1 MIIMNTPKYKCIFIN
16 ILAMFLIFA
25 SFLYSKIPV
34 NAKSSSKQTIRIPC
48 GINNLLY
55 YDKEGNIAGYCKP
68 YLDGL
73 AKINNWEYEYIKAD
87 WAEAVQML
95 EDGRIDLLLPVTM
108 LPGRE
113 KTMDFSSMIGGYMA
127 PGIFALKN
135 SKYNYEDYKSFN
147 GTRIAVTQSSSNAS
161 ILENFALEHNFN
173 YEPVYIDSMAEKIQA
188 LKNGKADLAIFN
200 ATNQV
205 PGSKVVSVL
214 DTYPFYYTVKKGN
227 SSLLY
232 ELDKGMKELIIEE
245 PGLVGDVFKACLMG
259 TNKGNAA
266 FTADESKFISNGKS
280 IIVGF
285 YENTEPLAYTSSDG
299 KYSGIY
305 ADIMRK
311 IQRDT
316 GLNISLYPIKREYY
330 WQDLIKNGT
339 IDFYIGSFGNI
350 ASQDNN
356 FLTTSPIM
364 EYETV
369 MLSKHN
375 FKMDKN
381 IKYKIA
387 LTKARAYWRN
397 NLPKDFK
404 NAEIEFYKTARDCL
418 VAVKKGKAD
427 LTLLNTI
434 EYNYQSKN
442 IRFAELVQWENYR
455 FSSSVSMTASKD
467 IDPVKYSVMDKALG
481 TLNKNDIDNITK
493 AHLNMSYQQIG
504 FVDYIYPSRHI
515 ILFLSV
521 VFIMTLCTGIA
532 IYKIR
537 KKQNDIIKSNLE
549 SEKQQLSIMAA
560 LSFDYDAVYYVDL
573 DKDTYIV
580 VKPPDK
586 PQNEFNTK
594 KNEKTGYSNKI
605 RKYIDQY
612 VLPKYQKAIRKM
624 SKNNAL
630 ISYFKKEND
639 FTIRYQTKPDT
650 RNQENFEMHFV
661 DVSTELDE
669 HIMVLGV
676 RCVDNI
682 AKEEIE
688 KRKALKEAFEEAN
701 RANNAKSEFLS
712 KMSHDIRTPMN
723 AIIGMTAIAAAHIND
738 KERVQDSLSKID
750 ASSKHLLGL
759 INDVLDMSRIESG
772 KINLNEEEF
781 NLPELLNNLLVMVQP
796 QVKAHNHNLQVHI
809 FNIEHEDV
817 IGDPLRIQQA
827 FVNIM
832 SNAVKYT
839 PDNGTICLTVNELP
853 TIIESSG
860 CYEFIFEDN
869 GIGMSKE
876 YLEHIFEPFSRA
888 EDTRTNKV
896 QGTGLGMSIT
906 QNIVHMMNGKILVE
920 SEEGK
925 GSKFTITM
933 HLKIQDNKDLFTE
946 ELAGLNVL
954 VADNDQVFCESAC
967 SMLDETG
974 INSEWVLSGKEAV
987 KNIKKKQY
995 EHNSFYAVIIDWNL
1009 DNMKGLKT
1017 AEEIKSIT
1025 GPGSTPFIIFT
1036 AYGWE
1041 DNETEAKKYGADLLL
1056 NKPVFKSNLVNIFKN
1071 LRNGN
1076 INEEL
1081 TQKLDNVKESD
1092 YSDKRLLLV
1101 EDNELNREIAI
1112 EILGM
1117 TGINIEEAGNGKDAV
1132 DKFSG
1137 SDIGYYDIIFMD
1149 IQMPVMN
1156 GYDATSAIRSLDR
1169 QDASSVPIIAMTANA
1184 FTEDIMDSKNAGM
1197 NEHLSKPLDVSKLTA
1212 VLKKYLD

>member
-1 MIIMNTPKYKCIFIN
+1 MNTPKYKYIFIN

-34 NAKSSSKQTIRIPC
+34 NAEPVSKQTIRIPC

-55 YDKEGNIAGYCKP
+55 YDAEGNITGYCKP

-87 WAEAVQML
+87 WAKAVQML
-95 EDGRIDLLLPVTM
+95 EDGRIDILLPVTM

-127 PGIFALKN
+127 PGIFALKH
-135 SKYNYEDYKSFN
+135 SKYNYEDYKSFD
-147 GTRIAVTQSSSNAS
+147 GAKIAVTQSSSNAS
-161 ILENFALEHNFN
+161 ILENYALEHNFT
-173 YEPVYIDSMAEKIQA
+173 YEPVYIDSMSEKIKA
-188 LKNGKADLAIFN
+188 LKNGQADMAIFN

-205 PGSKVVSVL
+205 PDSKVVSVL

-227 SSLLY
+227 SGLLY
-232 ELDKGMKELIIEE
+232 KLDKGMKELIIEE
-245 PGLVGDVFKACLMG
+245 PGLVGNVFQACLMG
-259 TNKGNAA
+259 NNKGNAA
-266 FTADESKFISNGKS
+266 FTADESKFIADGNS

-285 YENTEPLAYTSSDG
+285 YEDTAPLAYTSPDG

-305 ADIMRK
+305 ADILRK
-311 IQRDT
+311 IQQDT
-316 GLNISLYPIKREYY
+316 GLNINLYPIKRKYY

-350 ASQDNN
+350 ASKNGN
-356 FLTTSPIM
+356 FLTTSPVM
-364 EYETV
+364 DYETV
-369 MLSKHN
+369 MVSKHN
-375 FKMDKN
+375 FKITQNK
-381 IKYKIA
+381 KYKIA
-387 LTKARAYWRN
+387 LTKARAYWID
-397 NLPKDFK
+397 NLPEDF
-404 NAEIEFYKTARDCL
+404 NNTEIKFYNTARDCL
-418 VAVKKGKAD
+418 TAVKKGKAD

-467 IDPVKYSVMDKALG
+467 IDPVKYSVMDKALC
-481 TLNKNDIDNITK
+481 TLSQNDINDITK
-493 AHLNMSYQQIG
+493 VHLNMSYQQTG
-504 FVDYIYPSRHI
+504 FIDYIYPSRHI
-515 ILFLSV
+515 ILVFSII
-521 VFIMTLCTGIA
+521 FIMTLSAGI
-532 IYKIR
+532 IIFKIR
-537 KKQNDIIKSNLE
+537 KKQNDIIKSTLE

-560 LSFDYDAVYYVDL
+560 LSLDYDSVYYVNL
-573 DKDTYIV
+573 DKDTYTIV
-580 VKPPDK
+580 KLPDK
-586 PQNEFNTK
+586 PQHEFNIN
-594 KNEKTGYSNKI
+594 KNEKPGYSSKI
-605 RKYIDQY
+605 RKYIDQS
-612 VLPKYQKAIRKM
+612 VLPKYQKSIRKM

-630 ISYFKKEND
+630 INYFKKEND
-639 FTIRYQTKPDT
+639 FTIRYQAKPDSKKH
-650 RNQENFEMHFV
+650 EHFEMHFV

-669 HIMVLGV
+669 HIMVLGL
-676 RCVDNI
+676 RCVDKI
-682 AKEEIE
+682 AKEEIA
-688 KRKALKEAFEEAN
+688 KRKTLKEAFDEAN

-738 KERVQDSLSKID
+738 KERVQDSLNKID

-759 INDVLDMSRIESG
+759 INDVLDMSKIESG
-772 KINLNEEEF
+772 KINLSEEEF
-781 NLPELLNNLLVMVQP
+781 NLPELINNLIVMVQP
-796 QVKAHNHNLQVHI
+796 QVKAHNHNLQVRI

-888 EDTRTNKV
+888 EDTRTNKI

-906 QNIVHMMNGKILVE
+906 QNIVHMMNGKIIVE
-920 SEEGK
+920 SEEEK
-925 GSKFTITM
+925 GSRFTITI
-933 HLKIQDNKDLFTE
+933 HLKIQENKNLFRE
-946 ELAGLNVL
+946 ELAGLPVL
-954 VADNDQVFCESAC
+954 VADNDQVFCESVC

-987 KNIKKKQY
+987 ELAEKRQHEN
-995 EHNSFYAVIIDWNL
+995 NSFYAVIIDWNL
-1009 DNMKGLKT
+1009 DGIDGIKT
-1017 AEEIKSIT
+1017 AEKIKKT
-1025 GPGSTPFIIFT
+1025 ARPEAPPFIIFT
-1036 AYGWE
+1036 AYDWQ
-1041 DNETEAKKYGADLLL
+1041 DNETAAKEHGADILL
-1056 NKPVFKSNLVNIFKN
+1056 NKPVFKPALAKIFTN
-1071 LRNGN
+1071 LRNGKE
-1076 INEEL
+1076 NEAL
-1081 TQKLDNVKESD
+1081 TQKLDNVKESN
-1092 YSDKRLLLV
+1092 YQDKRLLLV
-1101 EDNELNREIAI
+1101 EDNMLNREIAI

-1132 DKFSG
+1132 DKFSN

-1169 QDASSVPIIAMTANA
+1169 QDASSIPIIAMTANV

-1197 NEHLSKPLDVSKLTA
+1197 NEHLSKPLDVEKLAA